1 MPDDPRIAEALAK
14 RAQELRD
21 ELRRLTERPAD
32 APPPVSFGK
41 RVGDGT
47 TEAVERISTTA
58 AARSIAASLA
68 EADRAIE
75 KLAEGTYGR
84 CDVCGVEIA
93 AERLEAMP
101 WATLCVACSASRSS
115 SAR

>member
-1 MPDDPRIAEALAK
+1 MPPDAETAETLAT
-14 RAQELRD
+14 RAAELRE

-68 EADRAIE
+68 EVDRAIE
-75 KLAEGTYGR
+75 KLSEGTYGR
-84 CDVCGVEIA
+84 CDSCGVEIA
-93 AERLEAMP
+93 AERLEAIP
-101 WATLCVACSASRSS
+101 WATLCVTCAGARSRA
-115 SAR
+115 AR